1 MLASLNGN
9 PRPGSGGHPEVA
21 YGIFTA
27 VTRPPLR
34 TDGHAFHHLA
44 FRRIAQS
51 APLTPTQSANRGPVL
66 SVAPSPKPKMEI
78 EGKHRKML
86 PSPPAP
92 PRPAPSAVARMWN
105 LQHPP
110 TLGTPR
116 GGSPE
121 KKEVRDPFK
130 AGAPVPPCLPPP
142 PALRI
147 SHPSPHPACRGELIA
162 NARPQSNS
170 SLGACMYGTG
180 GRQLRG

>member
-1 MLASLNGN
+1 MLASLSGN

-51 APLTPTQSANRGPVL
+51 APLTPTQSANRGLVL
-66 SVAPSPKPKMEI
+66 PVAPTPKPKMER

-86 PSPPAP
+86 PTPPAP
-92 PRPAPSAVARMWN
+92 PRPGPSAVARMWN

-110 TLGTPR
+110 TLGWLTKKKRSRSGTQPKPGPR
-116 GGSPE
+116 PSLPASSPY
-121 KKEVRDPFK
+121 
-130 AGAPVPPCLPPP
+130 PPHG
-142 PALRI
+142 I

-162 NARPQSNS
+162 NARPPEQ
-170 SLGACMYGTG
+170 LLARGMYVWDWGSQA
-180 GRQLRG
+180 R

>member
-1 MLASLNGN
+1 MGLGVFPPGWRFNFWVVLPPERLVLENYPPLVLASLSGD

-51 APLTPTQSANRGPVL
+51 APLTPTQRANRGPVL
-66 SVAPSPKPKMEI
+66 SVAPTPKPKMEI
-78 EGKHRKML
+78 EDKHRKML

-105 LQHPP
+105 LQPPP
-110 TLGTPR
+110 TLGTPG
-116 GGSPE
+116 GGSS
-121 KKEVRDPFK
+121 KKKNKKRGVGQGPRQSQGPR
-130 AGAPVPPCLPPP
+130 AYLP
-142 PALRI
+142 A
-147 SHPSPHPACRGELIA
+147 SSP
-162 NARPQSNS
+162 
-170 SLGACMYGTG
+170 
-180 GRQLRG
+180 

>member
-1 MLASLNGN
+1 MALENYPPLVLASLNGN

-51 APLTPTQSANRGPVL
+51 APLTLTQSANRGPVL

-110 TLGTPR
+110 TLGTPG
-116 GGSPE
+116 GGSP
-121 KKEVRDPFK
+121 KKKSRSGTQPK
-130 AGAPVPPCLPPP
+130 PGLPSLPPCLLPLPSTSRTP
-142 PALRI
+142 LRI
-147 SHPSPHPACRGELIA
+147 QPAEE
-162 NARPQSNS
+162 S
-170 SLGACMYGTG
+170 
-180 GRQLRG
+180 